1 MSEQLVRRAQL
12 LIGLAPDEQVE
23 LLTEIKE
30 NTEALFRA
38 ITGAATI
45 EPRFSFMLVEVMVKR
60 YNRIGAEGMS
70 QERQVDL
77 LHVFQQDDFEPY
89 MELLN
94 REFGLL
100 SLVESWS
107 FFITLIML
115 ATPVGAAPTPAS
127 KAIVSLSNSS
137 SPPLLSIGCYIKRYQ
152 SGLFTQ
158 FFIKWWA

>member
-1 MSEQLVRRAQL
+1 MSDQLVRRAQL

-30 NTEALFRA
+30 NTEALFRI
-38 ITGAATI
+38 ITGAVI
-45 EPRFSFMLVEVMVKR
+45 VESRYSFMLVEVMVKR

-100 SLVESWS
+100 EDQRQKGGVV
-107 FFITLIML
+107 F
-115 ATPVGAAPTPAS
+115 
-127 KAIVSLSNSS
+127 
-137 SPPLLSIGCYIKRYQ
+137 R
-152 SGLFTQ
+152 
-158 FFIKWWA
+158 